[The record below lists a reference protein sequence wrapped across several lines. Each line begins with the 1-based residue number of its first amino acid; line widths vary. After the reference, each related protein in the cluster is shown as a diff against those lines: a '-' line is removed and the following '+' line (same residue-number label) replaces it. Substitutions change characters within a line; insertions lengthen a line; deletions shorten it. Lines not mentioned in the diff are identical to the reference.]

1 MCGGRIVAGRIYSK
15 AETMP
20 RDELRKLQEK
30 LAIAMVKYAY
40 KNSPYYHRKFDE
52 AKLKP
57 ADIKSLNDFYKKVPF
72 TSKHELVSS
81 QREHPP
87 FGEFL
92 AVPREE
98 LRLVFISPG
107 PIFEPYTAK
116 DLEATRRTMA
126 KGLISGGVEK
136 GDIIQITLSYHFMP
150 AGLFA
155 HIAAEETELCIIP
168 AGTGE
173 TRMQIDFMKKLGT
186 KIYAGTPSFLAR
198 IAEEAQKMG
207 VDPKKDLK
215 LKIGICG
222 AEPLPPDLR
231 KKLEETF
238 DMKLFDAYGVAELG
252 VMTRECQYHNGMHIN
267 EEMYL
272 LEIID
277 PNTLERVEQGEE
289 GEIVA
294 TPLDRYALPLIRY
307 RTGDASILTEEI
319 CECGRTEARILGIR
333 GRVDMLT
340 KVKGVF
346 IHPKQAQDVVKQY
359 PELGRVQII
368 VDRPGDYDEMTILV
382 EGKDPSKFSQWESKL
397 KEEFKQVLRI
407 KTNVKMVK
415 VGEIPADA
423 KALEDRRKHYAQ

>member
-1 MCGGRIVAGRIYSK
+1 MVARKFYSK
-15 AETMP
+15 AETMS
-20 RDELRKLQEK
+20 REELRKLQEK
-30 LAIAMVKYAY
+30 KALEMVRHAY

-52 AKLKP
+52 AGIKP
-57 ADIKSLNDFYKKVPF
+57 GDIKNLDDFFKKVPF
-72 TSKHELVSS
+72 TSKHELVSN

-92 AVPREE
+92 AVPREK

-116 DLEATRRTMA
+116 DLESTRKNMA
-126 KGLISGGVEK
+126 KGLISGGVQE

-155 HIAAEETELCIIP
+155 HMAAEETGLCVIP

-173 TRMQIDFMKKLGT
+173 TRMQIDFMRKLGT

-207 VDPKKDLK
+207 IDPKKDLN
-215 LKIGICG
+215 LRIGICG

-231 KKLEETF
+231 KKLQDIFGIE
-238 DMKLFDAYGVAELG
+238 LFDAYGVAELG

-272 LEIID
+272 LEIVD
-277 PNTLERVEQGEE
+277 PNTLERVEPGEE

-294 TPLDRYALPLIRY
+294 TPFERDALPLIRY
-307 RTGDASILTEEI
+307 RTGDASVLTEEI
-319 CECGRTEARILGIR
+319 CKCGRTEARILGIR

-346 IHPKQAQDVVKQY
+346 IHPKQAQDVVSQY
-359 PELGRVQII
+359 PELGRIQII

-382 EGKDPSKFSQWESKL
+382 EGKDPSKFSEWENKL
-397 KEEFKQVLRI
+397 KEEFKQALRI

-423 KALEDRRKHYAQ
+423 RVLEDRRKHYAR

>member
-1 MCGGRIVAGRIYSK
+1 MSDKVYSK

-20 RDELRKLQEK
+20 RDELKKLQEK
-30 LAIAMVKYAY
+30 KALEMVRYAY
-40 KNSPYYHRKFDE
+40 ENSPYYHKKFDE
-52 AKLKP
+52 AGIKP
-57 ADIKSLNDFYKKVPF
+57 DDIKSLDDFYKKMPF
-72 TSKHELVSS
+72 TSKHELVTS

-87 FGEFL
+87 YGEFL
-92 AVPREE
+92 AIPKEK

-107 PIFEPYTAK
+107 PIFEPYTEK
-116 DLEATRRTMA
+116 DVETTRKNLA
-126 KGLISGGVEK
+126 KGIITGGAGE

-155 HIAAEETELCIIP
+155 HIAAEESGLTIIP

-173 TRMQIDFMKKLGT
+173 TRMQIDFMRKLGT
-186 KIYAGTPSFLAR
+186 TIYAGTPSFLAR
-198 IAEEAQKMG
+198 LAEQAEKMG
-207 VDPKKDLK
+207 VDPRKDLK

-238 DMKLFDAYGVAELG
+238 DMELFDAYGVAELG

-267 EEMYL
+267 EEMFL
-272 LEIID
+272 VEIID
-277 PNTLERVEQGEE
+277 PNTLEPVEPGEE

-294 TPLDRYALPLIRY
+294 TPFDREALPLIRY
-307 RTGDASILTEEI
+307 RTGDASVLTEDI
-319 CECGRTEARILGIR
+319 CDCGRTEARILGIR

-382 EGKDPSKFSQWESKL
+382 EGKEPSKFSEWESKL
-397 KEEFKQVLRI
+397 QGEFKQALRI
-407 KTNVKMVK
+407 KTNIKMVNI
-415 VGEIPADA
+415 GDIPSDA
-423 KALEDRRKHYAQ
+423 KSLEDRRKHYAK

>member
-1 MCGGRIVAGRIYSK
+1 MSGKIYSK

-20 RDELRKLQEK
+20 RDELKKLQEK
-30 LAIAMVKYAY
+30 KALEMVRHAY
-40 KNSPYYHRKFDE
+40 ENSPYYHRKFDE
-52 AKLKP
+52 AGIKP
-57 ADIKSLNDFYKKVPF
+57 DDIKSLDDFYKKVPF
-72 TSKHELVSS
+72 TSKHELVTS

-87 FGEFL
+87 YGEFL
-92 AVPREE
+92 AIPKEK

-107 PIFEPYTAK
+107 PIFEPYTEK
-116 DLEATRRTMA
+116 DVEITRKNLA
-126 KGLISGGVEK
+126 KGIITGGAGE

-155 HIAAEETELCIIP
+155 HVAAEEAGLTIIP

-173 TRMQIDFMKKLGT
+173 TRMQIDFMRKLGT
-186 KIYAGTPSFLAR
+186 TVYAGTPSFLAR
-198 IAEEAQKMG
+198 LAEQAEKMG
-207 VDPKKDLK
+207 VDPKKDLN

-231 KKLEETF
+231 KKLEGTF
-238 DMKLFDAYGVAELG
+238 DMELFDAYGVAELG

-272 LEIID
+272 VEIID
-277 PNTLERVEQGEE
+277 PNTLERVEPGEE

-294 TPLDRYALPLIRY
+294 TPFDRDALPLLRY
-307 RTGDASILTEEI
+307 RTGDASVLTEEI
-319 CECGRTEARILGIR
+319 CKCGRTEARILGIR

-359 PELGRVQII
+359 PDLGRVQI
-368 VDRPGDYDEMTILV
+368 VVERPGDYDEMTILV
-382 EGKDPSKFSQWESKL
+382 EGKDSSKFSEWESKL
-397 KEEFKQVLRI
+397 KEEFKQALRI
-407 KTNVKMVK
+407 KSNVKMVN
-415 VGEIPADA
+415 VGDIPSDA
-423 KALEDRRKHYAQ
+423 RALEDRRKHYAE